1 NARPDLPPLAIVR
14 PWRKSSLPLS
24 GLASPWHSK
33 QYAFKIG
40 RTCDSNVGVTGS
52 AASAPVTKQ
61 QPSVIG
67 RRVRMSKQSG
77 GNEVRRL
84 ILLWAENAHEAIGKN
99 QKGPGAWRMNL
110 LVTTGHLG
118 DPFFSGFCQGAVG
131 IRPRPEVVEP
141 ALSLLCPA
149 IRGVGEQRE
158 VGVGFCRLLGLALAN
173 LARRGW
179 LRRIPCLEGVA
190 QLVEQ

>member
-1 NARPDLPPLAIVR
+1 MTSGSGRSVLAPPTTHFAITSISAEPSFFFPGGISPARRRLSSKLASGSPAVNAGPDLPPLAIVR
-14 PWRKSSLPLS
+14 LWRKSSLPLS

-67 RRVRMSKQSG
+67 RRVRMSRQTG

-84 ILLWAENAHEAIGKN
+84 ILLWAENAHEAIGKSERTWSV
-99 QKGPGAWRMNL
+99 ADEF
-110 LVTTGHLG
+110 VG
-118 DPFFSGFCQGAVG
+118 D
-131 IRPRPEVVEP
+131 
-141 ALSLLCPA
+141 
-149 IRGVGEQRE
+149 
-158 VGVGFCRLLGLALAN
+158 
-173 LARRGW
+173 RRSHG
-179 LRRIPCLEGVA
+179 
-190 QLVEQ
+190 